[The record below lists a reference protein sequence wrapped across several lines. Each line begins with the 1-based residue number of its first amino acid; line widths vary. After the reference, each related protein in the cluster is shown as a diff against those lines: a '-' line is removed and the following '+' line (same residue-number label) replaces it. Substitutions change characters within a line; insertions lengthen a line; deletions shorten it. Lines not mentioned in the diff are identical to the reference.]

1 MSWLEDRRIKKKVKK
16 EEKRISSSE
25 KHIETLTDAN
35 ETLTELANKRSEIER
50 KERTEEEYSKHLD
63 RERLTDEINKARE
76 NLFVQRKRL
85 IRRLISFNGEYKYIS
100 AQPDSPVKED
110 ELKRCSAGAKNAAYA
125 LAVVEDTIRRLDS
138 IHDEYEWRDIMR
150 DLTKG
155 YKMVNAISIGS
166 DIMTRLAFLLQKAR
180 YDIKGDLSIEAM
192 EHYYGRNIDDLL
204 KEQKIDK
211 VASEMLVNDQALEL
225 ENERQI
231 LDAIRWGRIYNV
243 QPNVAADA
251 AEQQSERARRTRTEA
266 VYDNPGEVYDQPMDL
281 DSALEDLPGL
291 GQR

>member
-50 KERTEEEYSKHLD
+50 KERTEEQYSKHLD

-125 LAVVEDTIRRLDS
+125 LVEDTIRRLDS

-231 LDAIRWGRIYNV
+231 LDAI
-243 QPNVAADA
+243 NVAADA